1 MLHAGAKLIVEL
13 VRPDD
18 LNAAVSWGAA
28 TSHMQGLLGEI
39 DLKLA
44 NAWVADLS
52 SMQYEWPKMMD

>member
-1 MLHAGAKLIVEL
+1 
-13 VRPDD
+13 
-18 LNAAVSWGAA
+18 
-28 TSHMQGLLGEI
+28 MQGLLGEI